1 MRWTGIIILFGLAG
15 AAGWFLP
22 DANPVAPGDVVIAP
36 TKVQAPQSTQDASA
50 GAGDETVLE
59 RQPGGHFFANVDV
72 NNTEIRFIVDTGAT
86 GIALTGED
94 AEALGFTWQD
104 DDLRVVG
111 RGVGGDV
118 HGKPVKLSSVQLGDL
133 EAQNIDAVI
142 IPRGLDVSL
151 LGQSFLSKAS
161 SVRIE
166 NDEMVI
172 G

>member
-1 MRWTGIIILFGLAG
+1 M
-15 AAGWFLP
+15 
-22 DANPVAPGDVVIAP
+22 VASGDVVLAP
-36 TKVQAPQSTQDASA
+36 AEVQVPQSAQGANA

-104 DDLRVVG
+104 DELRVVG

-118 HGKPVKLSSVQLGDL
+118 HGKPVKLRSVQLGDL

>member
-1 MRWTGIIILFGLAG
+1 MRWTGIFILFGLAC

-22 DANPVAPGDVVIAP
+22 DAYPVTSSDVVLAP
-36 TKVQAPQSTQDASA
+36 AEVQAPPSAPDAIA
-50 GAGDETVLE
+50 GASDETVLE
-59 RQPGGHFFANVDV
+59 RQPSGHFYANVDV

-86 GIALTGED
+86 RIALTGED
-94 AEALGFTWQD
+94 AEALGFSWQD

-111 RGVGGDV
+111 RGVSGDV
-118 HGKPVKLSSVQLGDL
+118 HGKPVILSSVQLGDL
-133 EAQNIDAVI
+133 AAQNIDAVI

-151 LGQSFLSKAS
+151 LGQNFLSKAS

>member
-1 MRWTGIIILFGLAG
+1 MRWTGIFILFGLAC

-22 DANPVAPGDVVIAP
+22 DADPVAPGDVVLAPSEVRVPQIAQEAN
-36 TKVQAPQSTQDASA
+36 TAA
-50 GAGDETVLE
+50 GYETVLE
-59 RQPGGHFFANVDV
+59 RQPGGHFFADVDV
-72 NNTEIRFIVDTGAT
+72 NNTEIRFIVDTGAS
-86 GIALTGED
+86 GIALTGAD
-94 AEALGFTWQD
+94 AEALGFSWQD

-118 HGKPVKLSSVQLGDL
+118 HGKPVKLSTVQLGDL

>member
-1 MRWTGIIILFGLAG
+1 MSADAG
-15 AAGWFLP
+15 
-22 DANPVAPGDVVIAP
+22 N
-36 TKVQAPQSTQDASA
+36 
-50 GAGDETVLE
+50 ETVLA
-59 RQPGGHFFANVDV
+59 RQGNGHFYADV
-72 NNTEIRFIVDTGAT
+72 NVNDTEIRFIVDTGAT